1 MGTIQQVHGGYLI
14 AFDFDRALTYRV
26 RSAGGKMATKKE
38 WFVESGQ
45 KAEEL
50 VQDLLSTGDFT
61 NLAEVTPEEVGIIP
75 DMPELTFPVSLK
87 VSPYDFQRSGI
98 AYAIEKKRVLIG
110 DEPGL
115 GKTIQAIAAI
125 KTLNA
130 FPCLIICPSSL
141 KINWKE
147 EWEKFTDEKAEV
159 LTDGIKN
166 TWPYFYDAGLVKV
179 FITNYES
186 LKKYFVKDI
195 RTPKGANMKL
205 SDIVFTGN
213 IQYFKSV
220 VVDESHRVKE
230 PKTMQSKL
238 VKGIANG
245 KKVIYLL
252 SGTPVVNKEKD
263 LISQLGILDRISD
276 FGGLKNFKDRYVGAK
291 YYRELHYKLRTNC
304 YFSRKKSDVLT
315 QLPAKVRQ
323 IVKCEITTGKEYED
337 ALADLANY
345 LVEYRNATDEQVRKS
360 LKGEVMV
367 RIGVLKN
374 ISARGKVADV
384 VDYVQDIIDSE
395 EKIILFCHLKEV
407 AAALK
412 QAFPEALTV
421 LGENT
426 SQERDHAVKSFQNDP
441 TKKVIICSIKAAGV
455 GLTLTASSRVAF
467 IELPWHPA
475 DCIQCEDRAHRIGQ
489 YDSVQALY
497 FLGKNTIDE
506 WIYEVIQEKWKIS
519 EAITGNT
526 DDTEVSIMDSV
537 IELMQQ
543 SLKFK

>member
-1 MGTIQQVHGGYLI
+1 MGTIRKIPEGYLI
-14 AFDFDRALTYRV
+14 SFDFDRQLTYRV
-26 RSAGGKMATKKE
+26 RSAGGKMVTKKE
-38 WFVESGQ
+38 WFIEAGQ
-45 KAEEL
+45 KAEYL
-50 VQDLLSTGDFT
+50 VQELLEMGEFT
-61 NLAEVTPEEVGIIP
+61 NLNEITPEEVGIMP
-75 DMPELTFPVSLK
+75 EMPELTFPVDLK

-98 AYAIEKKRVLIG
+98 AYAVEKKRVLIG

-115 GKTIQAIAAI
+115 GKTIQAIAAV

-130 FPCLIICPSSL
+130 FPCLVICPSSL

-195 RTPKGANMKL
+195 TTPKGGKMKL
-205 SDIVFTGN
+205 SDIIFTGN
-213 IQYFKSV
+213 IQYFKSII
-220 VVDESHRVKE
+220 VDESHRVKE

-238 VKGIANG
+238 VKGIASG

-263 LISQLGILDRISD
+263 LISQLAILDRIGD

-291 YYRELHYKLRTNC
+291 YYRELSYKLRSNC

-323 IVKCEITTGKEYED
+323 IVKCDIATGKEYED

-345 LVEYRNATDEQVRKS
+345 LVQYKNATDEQVRKS

-374 ISARGKVADV
+374 ISARGKIADV
-384 VDYVQDIIDSE
+384 VDYVQDIIESG
-395 EKIILFCHLKEV
+395 EKIIIFCHLHEV
-407 AAALK
+407 ADALLG
-412 QAFPEALTV
+412 AFPGALHI
-421 LGENT
+421 LGGDS
-426 SQERDHAVKSFQNDP
+426 SQERDYAVKSFQNDP
-441 TKKVIICSIKAAGV
+441 DKKVIICSIKAAGV

-489 YDSVQALY
+489 SDSVQAIY
-497 FLGKNTIDE
+497 FLGKGTIDE

-526 DDTEVSIMDSV
+526 DDTEVSVMDSV

-543 SLKFK
+543 SLKQ